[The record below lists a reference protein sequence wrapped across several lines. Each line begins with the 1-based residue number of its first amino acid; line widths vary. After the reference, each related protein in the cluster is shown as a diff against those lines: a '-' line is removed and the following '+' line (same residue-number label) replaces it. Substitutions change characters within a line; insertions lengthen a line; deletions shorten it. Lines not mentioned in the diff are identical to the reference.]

1 MIHVFPYEQC
11 ANVTLCR
18 EHAPLGVLP
27 HLKRAATVASQGIYG
42 EWSRANGFQVNTNKF
57 TEVLRI
63 SSVLLTISSL
73 VKSFQAGSANDG
85 MKCPSQ
91 TASLFVPFSENCRPA
106 V

>member
-1 MIHVFPYEQC
+1 
-11 ANVTLCR
+11 
-18 EHAPLGVLP
+18 
-27 HLKRAATVASQGIYG
+27 
-42 EWSRANGFQVNTNKF
+42 VNTNKF

-73 VKSFQAGSANDG
+73 VKAFQAGSANDG

-91 TASLFVPFSENCRPA
+91 TASLFVPFSQNCRPA